1 MISLIEQNYMMQWLN
16 WKYLRNLWI
25 SQKWLIE
32 LNVKLNLAPTYLN
45 VFFFTEKGLK
55 QGDSLSC
62 LLFNIALEKAIRD
75 SGIQT
80 RSTIFQKST
89 QILAYADDID
99 IIGRTRESVSE
110 AFSAFLPAA
119 KNIGLTI
126 NIEKTK
132 VYGSNT

>member
-1 MISLIEQNYMMQWLN
+1 M
-16 WKYLRNLWI
+16 
-25 SQKWLIE
+25 IE
-32 LNVKLNLAPTYLN
+32 LEIPEKLVNLAKMTLN
-45 VFFFTEKGLK
+45 GVKCKIKLGTNLSECFFFTEKGLK

>member
-1 MISLIEQNYMMQWLN
+1 M
-16 WKYLRNLWI
+16 
-25 SQKWLIE
+25 
-32 LNVKLNLAPTYLN
+32 APTYLN